1 MGGWIAAYMVHWRRI
16 RWQVEQVGFLSIY
29 WMVIQPAT
37 ICHGNGL
44 RARLAINLFFN
55 RENLERY
62 GRIYCRQCPY
72 TDIVTL
78 KVAMKNWAATIS
90 TSWVSAEGS
99 SNQKPRIKNRR
110 R

>member
-1 MGGWIAAYMVHWRRI
+1 MVHWRRI
-16 RWQVEQVGFLSIY
+16 RWQVEVGFLSIY

-62 GRIYCRQCPY
+62 TEEFVANVPY
-72 TDIVTL
+72 TDVTL
-78 KVAMKNWAATIS
+78 KVAMKNW
-90 TSWVSAEGS
+90 S
-99 SNQKPRIKNRR
+99 SDYFH
-110 R
+110 

>member
-1 MGGWIAAYMVHWRRI
+1 MWIAAYMVHWRRI
-16 RWQVEQVGFLSIY
+16 RWQVGTSWFLKHLLDGD
-29 WMVIQPAT
+29 PAT

-62 GRIYCRQCPY
+62 GIYAANVPY

-78 KVAMKNWAATIS
+78 KVAMKNW
-90 TSWVSAEGS
+90 S
-99 SNQKPRIKNRR
+99 SDYFH
-110 R
+110 